1 MTPKRMTLKEVLD
14 IVATEDSP
22 GSNSYTCREATLVL
36 NHGFRAVHR
45 FVFDHAT
52 KTGKRWF
59 EHCGIDDVWEKVSE
73 KRLME
78 WYGKGI
84 WFLHEE
90 AA

>member
-1 MTPKRMTLKEVLD
+1 MTLKEVLD
-14 IVATEDSP
+14 RVATPKD
-22 GSNSYTCREATLVL
+22 NCYDCIEATLVL
-36 NHGFRAVHR
+36 GYGARATHR
-45 FVFDHAT
+45 FTFSHAT

-59 EHCGIDDVWEKVSE
+59 DHMGIDDCWEKVSE

-78 WYGKGI
+78 FYGKGI